1 MRVFKLA
8 LLSFF
13 FLFILITL
21 ISLFIPSTVRI
32 SRAVNVYADPSQVLV
47 PVRNLQQWTQ
57 WYPGLKSI
65 SPDKIHFTN
74 ESGKPVMTIPGSTV
88 IIQTANDQQVLADLV
103 GARGK
108 KIMNGFNAIT
118 HNQSDSVTLQWYMD
132 FNLKWYPWEKFG
144 SMLYEKM
151 YGATMEQGLSNLEH
165 LIDSSHSSQILNR

>member
-1 MRVFKLA
+1 MRIIKLA

-57 WYPGLKSI
+57 WYPGLKTL
-65 SPDKIHFTN
+65 PPGKIRFSN

-88 IIQTANDQQVLADLV
+88 IINKANDQLVMADLV

>member
-1 MRVFKLA
+1 MRVIKLA

-13 FLFILITL
+13 FLLILITL

-57 WYPGLKSI
+57 WYPGLKTL
-65 SPDKIHFTN
+65 PPGKIQFSN

-88 IIQTANDQQVLADLV
+88 IINTANDQRVLADLI
-103 GARGK
+103 GAKGK
-108 KIMNGFNAIT
+108 KIVNGFNAIT

-132 FNLKWYPWEKFG
+132 FDLKWYPWEKFG

>member
-1 MRVFKLA
+1 MRVIKLA

-57 WYPGLKSI
+57 WYPGLKTL
-65 SPDKIHFTN
+65 PPGKIQFSN

-88 IIQTANDQQVLADLV
+88 IINKANDQLVMADLV

-132 FNLKWYPWEKFG
+132 FDLKWYPWEKFG

>member
-1 MRVFKLA
+1 MRVIKLG

-32 SRAVNVYADPSQVLV
+32 SRAVNVYTDPSQVLV
-47 PVRNLQQWTQ
+47 PVRNLQQWSQ
-57 WYPGLKSI
+57 WYPGLKTL
-65 SPDKIHFTN
+65 PPGKIQFSN
-74 ESGKPVMTIPGSTV
+74 QSGKPVMTIPGSTV
-88 IIQTANDQQVLADLV
+88 IIKTANDQQVLADLV
-103 GARGK
+103 GAKGK
-108 KIMNGFNAIT
+108 TIMNGFNAIT

-132 FNLKWYPWEKFG
+132 FSLKWYPWEKFG

>member
-1 MRVFKLA
+1 MRVIKLA

-32 SRAVNVYADPSQVLV
+32 SRAVNVFADPSQVLV

-57 WYPGLKSI
+57 WYPGLKTL
-65 SPDKIHFTN
+65 PPGKIQFSN

-88 IIQTANDQQVLADLV
+88 IINTANDQRVLADLI
-103 GARGK
+103 GAKGK
-108 KIMNGFNAIT
+108 KIVNGFNAIT

>member
-1 MRVFKLA
+1 MRVIKLA

-74 ESGKPVMTIPGSTV
+74 ESGKPVMNIPG
-88 IIQTANDQQVLADLV
+88 
-103 GARGK
+103 
-108 KIMNGFNAIT
+108 
-118 HNQSDSVTLQWYMD
+118 
-132 FNLKWYPWEKFG
+132 
-144 SMLYEKM
+144 
-151 YGATMEQGLSNLEH
+151 
-165 LIDSSHSSQILNR
+165 

>member
-1 MRVFKLA
+1 MRVIKLA

-21 ISLFIPSTVRI
+21 ISLFNPSTVRI
-32 SRAVNVYADPSQVLV
+32 SMAVNVFADPSQVLV

-57 WYPGLKSI
+57 WYPGLKTL
-65 SPDKIHFTN
+65 PPGKIQFSN

-88 IIQTANDQQVLADLV
+88 IINKANDQQVLADLV
-103 GARGK
+103 GSKGK

-118 HNQSDSVTLQWYMD
+118 HNQTDSVTLQWYMD
-132 FNLKWYPWEKFG
+132 FDLKWYPWEKFG

-165 LIDSSHSSQILNR
+165 QIDSSHSSQILNR